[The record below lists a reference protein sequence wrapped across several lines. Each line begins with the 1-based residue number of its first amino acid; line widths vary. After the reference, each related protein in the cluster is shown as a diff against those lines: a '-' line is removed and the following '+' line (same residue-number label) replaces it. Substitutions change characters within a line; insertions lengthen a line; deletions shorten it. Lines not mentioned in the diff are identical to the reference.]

1 MARELIRTVSW
12 RPETWV
18 GDDTCSLYKLDSGW
32 ELSGEVNATVE
43 TDQFPL
49 PFERTSQQM
58 VTYKLTYT
66 MQMDEE
72 WHSRLIRV
80 QVSSHLP
87 KLTRGCTLSI
97 SRDGVWKHKSGNMTP
112 DTRYMTDILDFTL
125 DVTPALR
132 VQQVRR
138 LELAADDDDYVD
150 VARLTLPDFGLSPVS
165 TTLAR
170 TGENVYECLETIGLY
185 AYESTFTVD
194 DLGLVLDQ
202 EGSWTRIDDVAGTT
216 ASYAPRSKA

>member
-1 MARELIRTVSW
+1 MPRELIRSVSW
-12 RPETWV
+12 RPETWD
-18 GDDTCSLYKLDSGW
+18 GNDTCSLYRLDGGW
-32 ELSGEVNATVE
+32 ELTGEVNATVE

-49 PFERTSQQM
+49 QFARTPQQT
-58 VTYKLTYT
+58 VSYKLTYT

-72 WHSRLIRV
+72 WQSRLIRV
-80 QVSSHLP
+80 QVSSRAP

-97 SRDGVWKHKSGNMTP
+97 SRDGIWKHKSGNMTP
-112 DTRYMTDILDFTL
+112 DTRYLTDVFDFTL

-138 LELAADDDDYVD
+138 RELAADADDDVD
-150 VARLTLPDFGLSPVS
+150 VARLTLPDFDLSPVS

-170 TGENVYECLETIGLY
+170 TGENVYECLETIGFN

-194 DLGLVLDQ
+194 DLGLVIDQ
-202 EGSWTRIDDVAGTT
+202 EGSWSRSGGFARNT
-216 ASYAPRSKA
+216 AS